1 MMNNVLDVGN
11 GGVLGNASFDGG
23 VVNVGGDALEAGRGL
38 LGVRHDEGDAYF
50 IVRMEHGGGGSG
62 ASSRGIAS
70 PLTGSPK
77 GTCDVMAAVF
87 GGDSVG
93 CLDVE
98 LHMLVYL

>member
-1 MMNNVLDVGN
+1 MNNVLDVGN
-11 GGVLGNASFDGG
+11 GGVLGKACFDGG
-23 VVNVGGDALEAGRGL
+23 VVNVCSDALEASRCV
-38 LGVRHDEGDAYF
+38 LGVCHDEGDAYF

-62 ASSRGIAS
+62 ASSRGIAG
-70 PLTGSPK
+70 PLSGSPK
-77 GTCDVMAAVF
+77 GTGDVMAAVF